1 MHEIISIYLVL
12 ADVLNEKQNNIAASA
27 LPSCLISGSA
37 DRSPTWSC
45 CPLWYTSV
53 TPHHAPKIKY
63 KQNTEC
69 VFTEEIHSV
78 HVTLSAGG
86 KQRHI
91 FKVWESLKL
100 FLFCFTLDYEEV
112 NIGQSEIGCA
122 VSNLQARQTLLY
134 LLHTCVA
141 TRQLLPEVGD
151 VMVVLLQV
159 LLEVVAPERQQ
170 GFFYLGVEL
179 WKQVSQLLVGD

>member
-1 MHEIISIYLVL
+1 MKSRTILLPPLCLPVL
-12 ADVLNEKQNNIAASA
+12 FLAVQTDRPHRAAAHCDIPLLRHTMPQKSNINKT
-27 LPSCLISGSA
+27 LCWFI
-37 DRSPTWSC
+37 
-45 CPLWYTSV
+45 
-53 TPHHAPKIKY
+53 
-63 KQNTEC
+63 
-69 VFTEEIHSV
+69 EEIHSV

-100 FLFCFTLDYEEV
+100 FLFCFTLDCKEV

-122 VSNLQARQTLLY
+122 VSNLQVCRTQY

-141 TRQLLPEVGD
+141 THQLLPEVGD

-179 WKQVSQLLVGD
+179 